1 MNEVINDLPEAIRQ
15 QAEKALTEIESAG
28 SMILAIKSGAQAYGF
43 VQGLVC
49 AGGITADQGEVLSEH
64 FDKTTE
70 KRLKIL
76 TLGLP

>member
-1 MNEVINDLPEAIRQ
+1 MNAVIDGLPEAIRQ
-15 QAEKALTEIESAG
+15 QAENLLAEIHRAG

-49 AGGITADQGEVLSEH
+49 AGGISAEQGEALSEH

-70 KRLKIL
+70 NRLKIL
-76 TLGLP
+76 SVGLP

>member
-15 QAEKALTEIESAG
+15 QAQKALAEIESAG

-49 AGGITADQGEVLSEH
+49 AGGVTSEQGDMIAEL

-70 KRLKIL
+70 NRLKIL